1 MPVVRPAIALFLL
14 VMLAWPAARSAAAPP
29 GAAPTITAVTLNLW
43 HDKAD
48 WPTRRAAIVEG
59 LRRLRPDV
67 IALQEVLQ
75 HESLPNQAHAL
86 ARELGYRVVFASVDS
101 PTAPRRYGNA
111 VLTRHPVLAGGW
123 RALRPWD
130 DWRIVLHV
138 RIALDGRALDVYAT
152 HLHFTTL
159 GSAIRARQAA
169 DLAAF
174 VDATARGDATLL
186 LGDFNAPYDASE
198 FTGLRAR
205 WDDAY
210 DRMHPGA
217 AQDAPAHSTLNPAL
231 LPPLRVDHVLFDP
244 AHLQVRS
251 ARRLFDAPLAN
262 GAWASDHFG
271 VLATLRWVD

>member
-1 MPVVRPAIALFLL
+1 MPVVRLAIAIALL
-14 VMLAWPAARSAAAPP
+14 VMSTWSAAGSAAAPS
-29 GAAPTITAVTLNLW
+29 GAAATITAVTLNLW

-48 WPTRRAAIVEG
+48 WPTRRAAIVDG

-75 HESLPNQAHAL
+75 HEALPNQAQVL
-86 ARELGYRVVFASVDS
+86 ARELGYRVAFASVDA

-111 VLTRHPVLAGGW
+111 VLTRHPVIAEGW

-130 DWRIVLHV
+130 DWRLALHV
-138 RIALDGRALDVYAT
+138 RIAIGGRALDVYAT
-152 HLHFTTL
+152 HLHFTTA
-159 GSAIRARQAA
+159 GGAIRARQAA

-174 VDATARGDATLL
+174 IDATARGDATLL
-186 LGDFNAPYDASE
+186 LGDFNAPYDAAE
-198 FTGLRAR
+198 FAGLRAR

-210 DRMHPGA
+210 DRVHP
-217 AQDAPAHSTLNPAL
+217 DAPQGEPAHSTLNPAL

-244 AHLQVRS
+244 ARLRVES
-251 ARRLFDAPLAN
+251 ARRIFDAPLAG

-271 VLATLRWVD
+271 ILATLRWID